1 MYLFYNS
8 QGRSWTTQGGEY
20 QAQRASR
27 RFGLKRSQVSKN
39 DRADLSAVLAGILLR
54 YLANSHLR
62 CFYKQFETTKDKL
75 DTINSVQG
83 ASSDELEKQLDE
95 SKQIY
100 SKMQQNLQG
109 DILNNLIDIALACDE
124 DEDMVLSDAE
134 IDKAILRLEG
144 IHGLDLD
151 NEGIRQAIID
161 NGRSLEGA
169 YLSWNMWIEGKRKDL

>member
-1 MYLFYNS
+1 
-8 QGRSWTTQGGEY
+8 
-20 QAQRASR
+20 
-27 RFGLKRSQVSKN
+27 LKLQ
-39 DRADLSAVLAGILLR
+39 
-54 YLANSHLR
+54 
-62 CFYKQFETTKDKL
+62 KDKL